1 MAIDV
6 ENIMKL
12 HLAHMMMRKQ
22 ARHHRGGVQ
31 ARLLTSQA
39 RAFFFFSLPILW
51 FRVWILALLRSKNQM
66 LSVSPKYIEFVEV
79 DLYPTDSL
87 KTFWP

>member
-31 ARLLTSQA
+31 ARLLTSKA
-39 RAFFFFSLPILW
+39 RAFFLFLPILW
-51 FRVWILALLRSKNQM
+51 FRLWILALLR
-66 LSVSPKYIEFVEV
+66 
-79 DLYPTDSL
+79 
-87 KTFWP
+87 

>member
-6 ENIMKL
+6 ENIIKL
-12 HLAHMMMRKQ
+12 YLAHMRMRKQ

-39 RAFFFFSLPILW
+39 RAFFFLPILW
-51 FRVWILALLRSKNQM
+51 FRLWILALLRSKNQM
-66 LSVSPKYIEFVEV
+66 LSVSPGYIEFVEV

>member
-6 ENIMKL
+6 ENIIKL
-12 HLAHMMMRKQ
+12 YLAHMRMRKQ
-22 ARHHRGGVQ
+22 ASHHRGGVQ
-31 ARLLTSQA
+31 ARPGH
-39 RAFFFFSLPILW
+39 FFFFFPILW
-51 FRVWILALLRSKNQM
+51 FSVWILALLRSKNQM
-66 LSVSPKYIEFVEV
+66 LSVSPEYIEFVEV